1 MTEKMEKYLA
11 FGITILSIIVFLI
24 VHSWYIDK
32 EMSKLTPLRISY
44 KDSFYLEINS
54 IRYDANFLKV
64 DIVNGNLKWCG
75 DYDNF
80 PVNAPGEDIFGE
92 NYLYFKVLSKKANND
107 TLMTIDRNR
116 KVRYYNIRSGPCY
129 DAIKDENGY

>member
-1 MTEKMEKYLA
+1 M
-11 FGITILSIIVFLI
+11 
-24 VHSWYIDK
+24 
-32 EMSKLTPLRISY
+32 
-44 KDSFYLEINS
+44 
-54 IRYDANFLKV
+54 
-64 DIVNGNLKWCG
+64 NGNLKWCG

-129 DAIKDENGY
+129 DAIRMKMDIKTAIGIGEAGITGILQLFNIKL

>member
-64 DIVNGNLKWCG
+64 DIVNGNLFWCG
-75 DYDNF
+75 YYDNF
-80 PVNAPGEDIFGE
+80 PGKDSVKYNFSSH
-92 NYLYFKVLSKKANND
+92 YLNFKILSKKANND
-107 TLMTIDRNR
+107 TLMIIDQNR
-116 KVRYYNIRSGPCY
+116 QIRYYNIRSGPCY
-129 DAIKDENGY
+129 DAIKDENR

>member
-1 MTEKMEKYLA
+1 MTEKMEKILF
-11 FGITILSIIVFLI
+11 FGITFLGMVVFLI
-24 VHSWYIDK
+24 VRSWYIDR

-80 PVNAPGEDIFGE
+80 PVNAPGEDIFGK
-92 NYLYFKVLSKKANND
+92 NYLYFKILSKKANND

>member
-1 MTEKMEKYLA
+1 MTEKMEKFLA

-64 DIVNGNLKWCG
+64 DIVNGNLFWCG
-75 DYDNF
+75 YYDN
-80 PVNAPGEDIFGE
+80 
-92 NYLYFKVLSKKANND
+92 
-107 TLMTIDRNR
+107 
-116 KVRYYNIRSGPCY
+116 
-129 DAIKDENGY
+129 